1 MFQSRPLDEI
11 SIADIRGFINE
22 RHRESE
28 ILDYKGPW
36 PNDLAKVIAAMANTQ
51 GGLILIGVPEIVGDT
66 GLPDQPTG
74 VPIER
79 GINTLRQRVISTAY
93 DSIYP
98 PVIPEVEAYQMDDR
112 PDHAVVIV
120 RVSPSDQTPHAVD
133 NRRKVYVR
141 VDSQSQPEL
150 YRLATIDEL
159 QWLFN
164 KREKGEKYLTD
175 LIEAAQARSEAV
187 LSEGFDPLIDPLE
200 NTFPTLEVWIAPRF
214 YFSGEAFSRNEA
226 QLLLTGN
233 SERSTLLN
241 GDWLFPGLAIRAD
254 AKRSVPMGYCIYAT
268 EASQR
273 RREVYEYDEICT
285 SGIIFTKMRIRWTE
299 NEHEGYILPIEWI
312 LPHLDGL
319 MKFADRSFRN
329 SRLSGL
335 LQVKARLSGLSDA
348 VLRLKRDQWLGDLRE
363 KHVSLDYSIDLLD
376 KSIDLSELNQ
386 AHLSLVKEAASRL
399 LWAFGYDWT
408 DEAFE
413 RWWNGIRK

>member
-66 GLPDQPTG
+66 GLPDQLIG

-112 PDHAVVIV
+112 SDYAVVIV

-133 NRRKVYVR
+133 KRRKVYVR

-150 YRLATIDEL
+150 YKLATIDEL

-164 KREKGEKYLTD
+164 KRKRGEKYLTG
-175 LIEAAQARSEAV
+175 LIEAAQARSEVV
-187 LSEGFDPLIDPLE
+187 LSVDPLINPLGS
-200 NTFPTLEVWIAPRF
+200 TLPTLEMWIAPRF

-226 QLLLTGN
+226 QLLLTDK

-241 GDWLFPGLAIRAD
+241 SNWLFPGLAVRAD

-268 EASQR
+268 EAYQK

-299 NEHEGYILPIEWI
+299 NEHEGYVLPIDWI

-319 MKFADRSFRN
+319 LKFADRSFKN

-335 LQVKARLSGLSDA
+335 LQVKARLSGLSEA
-348 VLRLKRDQWLGDLRE
+348 VLQLNRNPWLEDLRE
-363 KHVSLDYSIDLLD
+363 KHMSLDYSINLLD
-376 KSIDLSELNQ
+376 KNIDLSELNQ
-386 AHLSLVKEAASRL
+386 AHPSLVKEAASKL
-399 LWAFGYDWT
+399 IWAFGYDWT
-408 DEAFE
+408 DEVFE
-413 RWWNGIRK
+413 QWWGGIKK

>member
-1 MFQSRPLDEI
+1 MLQSKPLDEI
-11 SIADIRGFINE
+11 SIADIQGFIGE
-22 RHRESE
+22 QHRESE

-51 GGLILIGVPEIVGDT
+51 GGLILIGVPEVAGDT

-74 VPIER
+74 VPIGR

-98 PVIPEVEAYQMDDR
+98 PIIPEVEAYQMDDE
-112 PDHAVVIV
+112 PDYAVLIV

-164 KREKGEKYLTD
+164 KREKGEKYITG
-175 LIEAAQARSEAV
+175 LIEAAQARSDTV
-187 LSEGFDPLIDPLE
+187 LSEGFDPLIDIFE
-200 NTFPTLEVWIAPRF
+200 NTLPTLEIWIAPRF
-214 YFSGEAFSRNEA
+214 YFGGEAFSRDEA
-226 QLLLTGN
+226 QLLLTGT

-241 GDWLFPGLAIRAD
+241 GDWLFPGLVVRAD
-254 AKRSVPMGYCIYAT
+254 ARRSVPMGYCIYAT

-273 RREVYEYDEICT
+273 RREIYEYDEICT
-285 SGIIFTKMRIRWTE
+285 SGIIFTKMRMRWTE
-299 NEHEGYILPIEWI
+299 NDHEGYILPIEWI
-312 LPHLDGL
+312 LPHLDGF

-335 LQVKARLSGLSDA
+335 LQVKARLSGLSNA
-348 VLRLKRDQWLGDLRE
+348 VLRRNREQRFEDLRE

-376 KSIDLSELNQ
+376 KNIDLSELNQ

-413 RWWNGIRK
+413 QWWRVVAN